1 MANLFFRKGEYNGL
15 FKGNNG
21 QPLPL
26 AEGTIYFTTDEGG
39 MYIDTADKRVRI
51 QGSVLYFD
59 TLEHFVQEVQPPF
72 SQDVLYFIAKSEAE
86 GKETKYNALLRWD
99 GSKWIQLNVT
109 ADSFTALE
117 SLVNGHTLSITNL
130 QERLNAI
137 DGGTTSQ
144 GSLAELANK
153 ITAVEETLNGKEGT
167 TGLVDRVTAAEGDI
181 KEHDTTLE
189 DHEKR
194 ITANTQSITQ
204 IQNNYVTNETY
215 NKKIEEL
222 DAFVESTGSSI
233 GSLQGDL
240 GAAKNRLD
248 AIDGANGRL
257 AGIDTSIQNLVN
269 ADTVFGGRMDD
280 AEGRIGDLET
290 ASDDYGDRITDLET
304 TVNGVEGTPGL
315 VSKVGTLEDTV
326 RTQGQTIGVQGAA
339 ITDIQTTIGDFTQ
352 LNDKFDSSDITGA
365 LNELYDKAAG
375 IADDVEAHDGR
386 LDKLEEAMG
395 ADGTGLP
402 GQVAELKQ
410 KVENLTKADTKFTE
424 DLAKATQD
432 ITDLDTAYK
441 AADVTINGRID
452 DLDAAYKAADQ
463 AINGTISNLTVT
475 VNANSKALLDKA
487 NQADVDKAIS
497 DLQKSITSDIES
509 ANAMVFR
516 SDIEVKDEA
525 SYILLKARD
534 DMSIGDTIIV
544 RNNFTYNGVTY
555 HAGDL
560 LVAKSTAV
568 DEKGNP
574 IEVDGKILP
583 ENLDFIQVDTGY
595 VASHNPK
602 LSLSS
607 NNGTFIELKDYVG
620 GILSSIKIATQ
631 SGLTI
636 AADDKDAN
644 QLNINMTWG
653 EF

>member
-59 TLEHFVQEVQPPF
+59 TLEHFVKEVQPPF

-144 GSLAELANK
+144 ESLAELANK

-167 TGLVDRVTAAEGDI
+167 TGLVDRVTAAEKTIG
-181 KEHDTTLE
+181 EHGTTLE
-189 DHEKR
+189 NYGKNISNQGKVITEIKEDLLPKYVEK
-194 ITANTQSITQ
+194 
-204 IQNNYVTNETY
+204 
-215 NKKIEEL
+215 EEL
-222 DAFVESTGSSI
+222 DPVIEALS
-233 GSLQGDL
+233 GDVNTL
-240 GAAKNRLD
+240 KDDRDDAKERLN
-248 AIDGANGRL
+248 AIDGADGRL
-257 AGIDTSIQNLVN
+257 ARIDTSIQNLVN
-269 ADTVFGGRMDD
+269 ADTVFDTRVGN

-290 ASDDYGDRITDLET
+290 ASQNYDGRIIALET
-304 TVNGVEGTPGL
+304 TVNGTDSVTGL
-315 VSKVGTLEDTV
+315 VSRVGTLEGTV
-326 RTQGQTIGVQGAA
+326 STQGQTIGVQGAA
-339 ITDIQTTIGDFTQ
+339 ITDIQTTIGEFTQ
-352 LNDKFDSSDITGA
+352 LNDKFDSEDITGA

-386 LDKLEEAMG
+386 LDKLEQAMG

-402 GQVAELKQ
+402 GQVANLATA
-410 KVENLTKADTKFTE
+410 VENLGKKDLEIDEALNKAK
-424 DLAKATQD
+424 QD
-432 ITDLDTAYK
+432 ILDLDAAYK

-452 DLDAAYKAADQ
+452 NLDAAYKAADVT
-463 AINGTISNLTVT
+463 INGRIDNLADLVD
-475 VNANSKALLDKA
+475 ANGKALLDKA
-487 NQADVDKAIS
+487 DQADVDEAIS
-497 DLQKSITSDIES
+497 NLEDLITSNIES

-525 SYILLKARD
+525 SYILLKTRD
-534 DMSIGDTIIV
+534 DMAIGNTIIV
-544 RNNFTYNGVTY
+544 QNNFKYDGVTY

-602 LSLSS
+602 LSLSAD
-607 NNGTFIELKDYVG
+607 GAFIELKDYVG
-620 GILSSIKIATQ
+620 GSLGNVKIATQ

-636 AADDKDAN
+636 EADGDNAN

>member
-59 TLEHFVQEVQPPF
+59 TLEHFVKEVQPPF
-72 SQDVLYFIAKSEAE
+72 SQDVLYFIAKSETE

-117 SLVNGHTLSITNL
+117 SLVNSHALSITNL
-130 QERLNAI
+130 QERLEAI

-167 TGLVDRVTAAEGDI
+167 TGLVDRVTAAEEDI
-181 KEHDTTLE
+181 KGHGTTLE
-189 DHEKR
+189 NYGRDISNQGKAITEIKEDLLPKYVEK
-194 ITANTQSITQ
+194 
-204 IQNNYVTNETY
+204 
-215 NKKIEEL
+215 EEL
-222 DAFVESTGSSI
+222 DPVIEALS
-233 GSLQGDL
+233 GDVNTL
-240 GAAKNRLD
+240 KDDRDDAKERLN
-248 AIDGANGRL
+248 AIDGADGRL
-257 AGIDTSIQNLVN
+257 ARIDTSIQNLVN
-269 ADTVFGGRMDD
+269 ADTVFDTRVGN

-290 ASDDYGDRITDLET
+290 ASQNYDGRIIALET
-304 TVNGVEGTPGL
+304 TVNGTDSVTGL
-315 VSKVGTLEDTV
+315 VSRVGTLEGTV
-326 RTQGQTIGVQGAA
+326 STQGQTIGVQGAA

-352 LNDKFDSSDITGA
+352 LNDKFDSKDITGA

-386 LDKLEEAMG
+386 LDKLEKAMG

-402 GQVAELKQ
+402 GQVANLATA
-410 KVENLTKADTKFTE
+410 VENLGKK
-424 DLAKATQD
+424 DLAIEEALNKAKQD
-432 ITDLDTAYK
+432 IIDLDTNYK
-441 AADVTINGRID
+441 AADKTINDKID
-452 DLDAAYKAADQ
+452 ALDKAYKEADEDI
-463 AINGTISNLTVT
+463 AGDLADLAKLVEANGKT
-475 VNANSKALLDKA
+475 LLDKA
-487 NQADVDKAIS
+487 NQKDVDDAIS
-497 DLQKSITSDIES
+497 DLEDLITSNIES

-525 SYILLKARD
+525 SYILLKTRD
-534 DMSIGDTIIV
+534 DMAIGNTIIV
-544 RNNFTYNGVTY
+544 QNNFKYDGVTY

-602 LSLSS
+602 LSLSAD
-607 NNGTFIELKDYVG
+607 GAFIELKDYVG
-620 GILSSIKIATQ
+620 GSLGNVKIATQ

-636 AADDKDAN
+636 EADGDNAN

>member
-15 FKGNNG
+15 FKGHNG

-39 MYIDTADKRVRI
+39 MYIDTAEKRVRI

-59 TLEHFVQEVQPPF
+59 TLEHFVKEVQPPF

-117 SLVNGHTLSITNL
+117 NLVNNQALSITNL
-130 QERLNAI
+130 QERLTAI

-167 TGLVDRVTAAEGDI
+167 TGLVNRVAAAEEDI
-181 KEHDTTLE
+181 KGHGVDIA
-189 DHEKR
+189 DHETR
-194 ITANTQSITQ
+194 IAANTQSITQ

-215 NKKIEEL
+215 NNKIEEL

-233 GSLQGDL
+233 GTLEGNL
-240 GAAKNRLD
+240 GAAVSRLN

-257 AGIDTSIQNLVN
+257 AGIDTAIQNLGK
-269 ADTVFGGRMDD
+269 ADTAFEAKVEEI
-280 AEGRIGDLET
+280 EGQIDSLES
-290 ASDDYGDRITDLET
+290 ASEDYSGRITDLET
-304 TVNGVEGTPGL
+304 TVNGAEGTFGL
-315 VSKVGTLEDTV
+315 VSRVGTLEGTVSTHDT
-326 RTQGQTIGVQGAA
+326 TIGNQGKSITA
-339 ITDIQTTIGDFTQ
+339 IENTIGDFTQ
-352 LNDKFDSSDITGA
+352 LNDKFDSKDITGA
-365 LNELYDKAAG
+365 LNELYDKADG
-375 IADDVEAHDGR
+375 IADDVDDHATR
-386 LDKLEEAMG
+386 LNQLEQAMG

-402 GQVAELKQ
+402 GQVANLATA
-410 KVENLTKADTKFTE
+410 VENLGKKDLEIDEALNKAK
-424 DLAKATQD
+424 QD
-432 ITDLDTAYK
+432 IIDLDTNYK
-441 AADVTINGRID
+441 AADKTINDKID
-452 DLDAAYKAADQ
+452 A
-463 AINGTISNLTVT
+463 
-475 VNANSKALLDKA
+475 LDKA
-487 NQADVDKAIS
+487 YKEADEGIAGDLADLADLVDANGKTLLEKANKADVDKAIS

-516 SDIEVKDEA
+516 SDIEVKTPEN
-525 SYILLKARD
+525 YVLLKTRD

-544 RNNFTYNGVTY
+544 QDNFKYNGVAY

-583 ENLDFIQVDTGY
+583 ENLDFIQVNTGY

-602 LSLSS
+602 LSLSAD
-607 NNGTFIELKDYVG
+607 GAFIELKDYVG
-620 GILSSIKIATQ
+620 GSLGNVKIATQ

-636 AADDKDAN
+636 EADGDNAN

>member
-59 TLEHFVQEVQPPF
+59 TLEHFVKEVQPPF

-167 TGLVDRVTAAEGDI
+167 TGLVDKVTNAEKAI
-181 KEHDTTLE
+181 EEHGTTLE
-189 DHEKR
+189 NYGKDISNQGKAITEIKEDLLPKYVEK
-194 ITANTQSITQ
+194 
-204 IQNNYVTNETY
+204 
-215 NKKIEEL
+215 EEL
-222 DAFVESTGSSI
+222 DPVIEALS
-233 GSLQGDL
+233 GDVNTL
-240 GAAKNRLD
+240 KDDRDDAKERLN
-248 AIDGANGRL
+248 AIDGADGRL
-257 AGIDTSIQNLVN
+257 ARIDTSIQNLVN
-269 ADTVFGGRMDD
+269 ADTIFDTRVGN

-290 ASDDYGDRITDLET
+290 ASQNYDGRIIALET
-304 TVNGVEGTPGL
+304 TVNGTDSVTGL
-315 VSKVGTLEDTV
+315 VSRVGTLEGTV
-326 RTQGQTIGVQGAA
+326 STQGQTIGVQGAA
-339 ITDIQTTIGDFTQ
+339 ITDIQTTIGEFAQ
-352 LNDKFDSSDITGA
+352 LNDKFDSEDITGA

-386 LDKLEEAMG
+386 LNKLEQAIG

-402 GQVAELKQ
+402 GQVANLTTA
-410 KVENLTKADTKFTE
+410 VENLGKK
-424 DLAKATQD
+424 DLAIEEALNKAKQD
-432 ITDLDTAYK
+432 IIDLDTNYK
-441 AADVTINGRID
+441 AADKTINDKID
-452 DLDAAYKAADQ
+452 ALDRAYKEADENI
-463 AINGTISNLTVT
+463 AGDLADLAKLVEANGKT
-475 VNANSKALLDKA
+475 LLDKA
-487 NQADVDKAIS
+487 NQKDVDDAIS
-497 DLQKSITSDIES
+497 GLEDLITSNIES

-516 SDIEVKDEA
+516 SDIEVKTA
-525 SYILLKARD
+525 ANYILLKTRD

-544 RNNFTYNGVTY
+544 QDNFEYNSIAY

-583 ENLDFIQVDTGY
+583 ENLDFIQVNTGY

-602 LSLSS
+602 LSLSAD
-607 NNGTFIELKDYVG
+607 GTFIELKDYVG
-620 GILSSIKIATQ
+620 GSLGNVKIATQ

-636 AADDKDAN
+636 EADGDNAN